1 MLMQPQSPNPDFDFM
16 LKNQQPAKKGLPLP
30 NLPKPIKMILAAIFG
45 IFILIVVF
53 SMFSGRKSSGSQPLV
68 DVLGRGQET
77 LRITQLTQQQLPL
90 GDPQTQ
96 ALAATIYT
104 SLSSEQ
110 AQLSSY
116 MKKNHY
122 KYSKAQ
128 LAAFSDKTT
137 DTTLQTAAQNNNLD
151 NAYVNYLKIA
161 LVNYKNDIQTAYQN
175 VGPNGKIILQQAFD
189 STNTLLAAQQLK
201 S

>member
-16 LKNQQPAKKGLPLP
+16 LKNQQPAKKGMPLP
-30 NLPKPIKMILAAIFG
+30 NLPKPIKIILAAVFG
-45 IFILIVVF
+45 IFILIVILSVV
-53 SMFSGRKSSGSQPLV
+53 SGRNSSGSQPLV

-90 GDPQTQ
+90 SDPQTQ
-96 ALAATIYT
+96 ALAATAYT

-110 AQLSSY
+110 AQLISY

-128 LAAFSDKTT
+128 LAAFTDKTT

-151 NAYVNYLKIA
+151 AAYVSFLKDA
-161 LVNYKNDIQTAYQN
+161 LTKYKNDIQTAYQN
-175 VGPNGKIILQQAFD
+175 YGPNGRLILHDAFD
-189 STNTLLAAQQLK
+189 STSTLLASQQLK